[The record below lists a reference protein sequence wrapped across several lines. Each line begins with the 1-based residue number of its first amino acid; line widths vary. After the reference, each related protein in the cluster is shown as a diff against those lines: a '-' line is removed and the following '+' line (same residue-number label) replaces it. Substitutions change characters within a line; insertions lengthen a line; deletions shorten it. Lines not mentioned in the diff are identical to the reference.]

1 MYLMDI
7 VLFVNNI
14 VGMFVVVRF
23 LNNLM
28 TKKNIKETNRRWGLA
43 FVLVIATLLNINFEN
58 LTSNLLLG
66 LILNYAIGEL
76 FYIGKRHIKLVVSIF
91 FVLFSVITELLTA
104 LVFGLVFDASV
115 LGIRENVM
123 HLFLGGIVSK
133 ILLILLVEMIIKFR
147 RRNVSEVSLSSWLLI
162 ISIPIISMVLAI
174 LVVYEPVIKNLFSNI
189 AVFACLSIIYIDL
202 IAFYLFDHIVIQID
216 ENNMIRFREKQLLLY
231 QHQYENIISGYTQ
244 VKKLRHDMLS
254 HLITINGY
262 LAENKVVKARNYIG
276 KLHDEI
282 DLKNKGYCLGI
293 LVWMQL
299 LIIEKLRQFSQESK
313 QALTL

>member
-1 MYLMDI
+1 MDI

-104 LVFGLVFDASV
+104 LVAF
-115 LGIRENVM
+115 
-123 HLFLGGIVSK
+123 
-133 ILLILLVEMIIKFR
+133 
-147 RRNVSEVSLSSWLLI
+147 
-162 ISIPIISMVLAI
+162 IS
-174 LVVYEPVIKNLFSNI
+174 
-189 AVFACLSIIYIDL
+189 
-202 IAFYLFDHIVIQID
+202 
-216 ENNMIRFREKQLLLY
+216 R
-231 QHQYENIISGYTQ
+231 
-244 VKKLRHDMLS
+244 
-254 HLITINGY
+254 
-262 LAENKVVKARNYIG
+262 
-276 KLHDEI
+276 
-282 DLKNKGYCLGI
+282 GYCLKDFI
-293 LVWMQL
+293 NLVG
-299 LIIEKLRQFSQESK
+299 RDDY
-313 QALTL
+313 